1 VTGEEGA
8 PMSGAGWHVPD
19 DELRRYAERVLAP
32 PLLWS
37 TEAHLAGCAP
47 CRERLTTTAGPDL
60 ARAGWERLAAEL
72 DAPVP
77 GPIERLLIRVSV
89 PEHTARLLAATPV
102 LRLSWLAAVAT
113 TLALTALLAHLA
125 HPAVFLAVAPLLPVA
140 GVALSFGPRVDP
152 TYEIAV
158 VAPMHTFRLLLLRC
172 VAVVSATTGLS
183 AAASLAL
190 PEYGLAAVGWFLPA
204 LVLTTLSLALTPRF
218 GPVLAAVAVGVGWVV
233 LVTSTWG
240 VGTAGSALFVPAGQL
255 ALALTGGLAALTV
268 ARLRRT
274 FETPRRIR

>member
-1 VTGEEGA
+1 MTGEEET
-8 PMSGAGWHVPD
+8 PMGGLGWHIPD
-19 DELRRYAERVLAP
+19 GELRRYADRALAP

-37 TEAHLAGCAP
+37 TEAHLAACAR
-47 CRERLTTTAGPDL
+47 CRHRLTVAVGPEPVDG
-60 ARAGWERLAAEL
+60 GWDRLAAEM
-72 DAPVP
+72 DAPAP
-77 GPIERLLIRVSV
+77 RPIERLLTRAGV

-102 LRLSWLAAVAT
+102 LRLSWLAAVVI
-113 TLALTALLAHLA
+113 TLALTAFLAHLA
-125 HPAVFLAVAPLLPVA
+125 HPAVFLAAAPLLPVA

-152 TYEIAV
+152 TYEISV

-172 VAVVSATTGLS
+172 AAVLSATTGLS

-190 PEYGLAAVGWFLPA
+190 PEFGLAAVGWFLPA

-218 GPVLAAVAVGVGWVV
+218 GPVLAAVAVGAGWVA
-233 LVTSTWG
+233 LVASTWG
-240 VGTAGSALFVPAGQL
+240 AGEAGPAVFVPAGQL

-268 ARLRRT
+268 ARLRRA

>member
-1 VTGEEGA
+1 VTGGEET
-8 PMSGAGWHVPD
+8 PMGGLGWHVSD
-19 DELRRYAERVLAP
+19 DELRRYADLALAP

-37 TEAHLAGCAP
+37 TEAHLAACAP
-47 CRERLTTTAGPDL
+47 CRDRLTVAVGPRQADT
-60 ARAGWERLAAEL
+60 GWERLAAEL
-72 DAPVP
+72 DAPTP
-77 GPIERLLIRVSV
+77 GPIERLLTRVGV

-102 LRLSWLAAVAT
+102 LRLSWLGAVAV

-152 TYEIAV
+152 TYEISV

-172 VAVVSATTGLS
+172 VAVVSTTTGLS

-190 PEYGLAAVGWFLPA
+190 PEFGLAAVGWFLPA
-204 LVLTTLSLALTPRF
+204 LALTTLSLALTPRF
-218 GPVLAAVAVGVGWVV
+218 GPVLAAVAVGVGWGV
-233 LVTSTWG
+233 LVTTTWG
-240 VGTAGSALFVPAGQL
+240 AGSTGSAVFVPAGQL
-255 ALALTGGLAALTV
+255 ALAFTGGLAALTV
-268 ARLRRT
+268 VRLRRT